1 MMRATCMRAGYRLRN
16 RGWLHHDAPHAGCQC
31 GIYAADSAATAVGLA
46 TERGHEDPRVF
57 GRVALWG
64 LVAEREYGWKASN
77 AYPSEIV
84 IPERWFRSAR
94 GPALEA
100 VALDLTDY
108 GVPVSL
114 ADRDEIASLAE
125 AGCSNRLADGRQG
138 CGPPVCSERVPM
150 RPASSTLTSMSPPP
164 RLSTVESAV

>member
-1 MMRATCMRAGYRLRN
+1 VWEPEEMMRATCMRAGYRLRN
-16 RGWLHHDAPHAGCQC
+16 RGWLHHDAPHAGCHC

-64 LVAEREYGWKASN
+64 LVAECEYGWKASN

-125 AGCSNRLADGRQG
+125 AG
-138 CGPPVCSERVPM
+138 
-150 RPASSTLTSMSPPP
+150 
-164 RLSTVESAV
+164 